1 MRDNSSQRPEP
12 EIKRA
17 LAEAAFTLA
26 ERCRDGELSRDQA
39 IDELRAGY
47 PELSEGQ
54 YQDAFSRALFS
65 SR

>member
-1 MRDNSSQRPEP
+1 MQDNSNRRSEA

-17 LAEAAFTLA
+17 LAHAAFALA
-26 ERCRDGELSRDQA
+26 ERCRDGEITRDQA

-47 PELSEGQ
+47 PGLSESQ
-54 YQDAFSRALFS
+54 YHDAFSAALFS